1 MDKKII
7 SLWSLLSLVMFIICD
22 FLMGENSQD
31 LIKTIIVAAVLYLLL
46 IIGGLL
52 KWRLAYHFL
61 LFVVGIYTLAMMRIV
76 FIFVAESHN
85 GVSIIALVFAV
96 LGIIVNLLWYRIAAK
111 QIKGDYVRI
120 VKKNVKNKIG
130 VLIIWKWM
138 HENLSMM

>member
-7 SLWSLLSLVMFIICD
+7 SLWSILSLVIFIICD
-22 FLMGENSQD
+22 FLMGENAQD

-61 LFVVGIYTLAMMRIV
+61 LFVVGIYTLAMIRIV
-76 FIFVAESHN
+76 FIFATQSHC
-85 GVSIIALVFAV
+85 GVSVLAVVFAV

-111 QIKGDYVRI
+111 QIKSDYVRI
-120 VKKNVKNKIG
+120 VKKNVKK
-130 VLIIWKWM
+130 
-138 HENLSMM
+138 

>member
-22 FLMGENSQD
+22 LLMGGNAQD
-31 LIKTIIVAAVLYLLL
+31 LIKTIIVAVVLYLLL

-85 GVSIIALVFAV
+85 DCELIVVSNRCKTNKRRL
-96 LGIIVNLLWYRIAAK
+96 R
-111 QIKGDYVRI
+111 
-120 VKKNVKNKIG
+120 KNR
-130 VLIIWKWM
+130 
-138 HENLSMM
+138 

>member
-22 FLMGENSQD
+22 LLMGGNAQD
-31 LIKTIIVAAVLYLLL
+31 LIKTIIVAVVLYLLL

-61 LFVVGIYTLAMMRIV
+61 FFVVGIYTLAMMRIV

-120 VKKNVKNKIG
+120 VKKNVKK
-130 VLIIWKWM
+130 
-138 HENLSMM
+138 

>member
-22 FLMGENSQD
+22 FLMGENAQD

-61 LFVVGIYTLAMMRIV
+61 LFVVGIYTLAMIRIV
-76 FIFVAESHN
+76 FIFATQSHS
-85 GVSIIALVFAV
+85 GVSVLAVVLAV

-120 VKKNVKNKIG
+120 VKKNVKK
-130 VLIIWKWM
+130 
-138 HENLSMM
+138 

>member
-7 SLWSLLSLVMFIICD
+7 SLWSILSLVMFIICD
-22 FLMGENSQD
+22 FLMGENAQD

-61 LFVVGIYTLAMMRIV
+61 LFVVGIYTLAMIRIV
-76 FIFVAESHN
+76 FIFATQSHN
-85 GVSIIALVFAV
+85 GVSVLAVVFAV

-111 QIKGDYVRI
+111 QIKSDYVRI
-120 VKKNVKNKIG
+120 VKKNVKK
-130 VLIIWKWM
+130 
-138 HENLSMM
+138 

>member
-7 SLWSLLSLVMFIICD
+7 CLWSLLSLVMFIICD
-22 FLMGENSQD
+22 FLMGENAQD

-61 LFVVGIYTLAMMRIV
+61 LFVVGIYTLTMIRIV
-76 FIFVAESHN
+76 FIFATQGHN
-85 GVSIIALVFAV
+85 SISILAVVFAV

-111 QIKGDYVRI
+111 QIKNDYVRI
-120 VKKNVKNKIG
+120 VKKNVKK
-130 VLIIWKWM
+130 
-138 HENLSMM
+138 

>member
-22 FLMGENSQD
+22 LLMGGNAQD
-31 LIKTIIVAAVLYLLL
+31 LIKTIIVAVVLYLLL

-76 FIFVAESHN
+76 FIFVAESHS
-85 GVSIIALVFAV
+85 GVSIIALIFAV

-111 QIKGDYVRI
+111 QIKSDYVRI
-120 VKKNVKNKIG
+120 VKKNVKK
-130 VLIIWKWM
+130 
-138 HENLSMM
+138 

>member
-22 FLMGENSQD
+22 FLMGENAQD

-61 LFVVGIYTLAMMRIV
+61 LFVVGIYTLAMMSIV

-85 GVSIIALVFAV
+85 GVSIIAFVFAV

-111 QIKGDYVRI
+111 QIKSDYVRI
-120 VKKNVKNKIG
+120 VKKNVKK
-130 VLIIWKWM
+130 
-138 HENLSMM
+138 

>member
-7 SLWSLLSLVMFIICD
+7 SLWSILSLVMFIICD
-22 FLMGENSQD
+22 LLMGENAQD

-61 LFVVGIYTLAMMRIV
+61 LFVVGIYTLAMIRIV
-76 FIFVAESHN
+76 FIFATQSHS
-85 GVSIIALVFAV
+85 GVSVLAVVFSV

-111 QIKGDYVRI
+111 QIKSDYVRI
-120 VKKNVKNKIG
+120 VKKNVKK
-130 VLIIWKWM
+130 
-138 HENLSMM
+138 

>member
-7 SLWSLLSLVMFIICD
+7 SLWSILSLVMFIICD
-22 FLMGENSQD
+22 FLMGENAQD

-61 LFVVGIYTLAMMRIV
+61 LFVVGIYTLAMIRIV
-76 FIFVAESHN
+76 FIFATQSHS
-85 GVSIIALVFAV
+85 GVSVLAVVFSV

-111 QIKGDYVRI
+111 QIKSDYVRI
-120 VKKNVKNKIG
+120 VKKNVKK
-130 VLIIWKWM
+130 
-138 HENLSMM
+138 

>member
-7 SLWSLLSLVMFIICD
+7 SLWSILSLVMFIICD
-22 FLMGENSQD
+22 FLMGENAQD

-61 LFVVGIYTLAMMRIV
+61 LFVVGIYTLAMIRIV
-76 FIFVAESHN
+76 FIFATQSHS
-85 GVSIIALVFAV
+85 GVSVLAVVLAV

-120 VKKNVKNKIG
+120 VKKNVKK
-130 VLIIWKWM
+130 
-138 HENLSMM
+138 

>member
-22 FLMGENSQD
+22 FLMGENAQD
-31 LIKTIIVAAVLYLLL
+31 LIKTVIVAAVLYLLL

-61 LFVVGIYTLAMMRIV
+61 LFVVGIYTLAMIRIV
-76 FIFVAESHN
+76 FIFATQSHS
-85 GVSIIALVFAV
+85 GVSVLAVVLAV

-120 VKKNVKNKIG
+120 VKKNVKK
-130 VLIIWKWM
+130 
-138 HENLSMM
+138 

>member
-22 FLMGENSQD
+22 FLMGENAQD

-120 VKKNVKNKIG
+120 VKKNVKK
-130 VLIIWKWM
+130 
-138 HENLSMM
+138 

>member
-7 SLWSLLSLVMFIICD
+7 SLWSFLSLVMFIICD
-22 FLMGENSQD
+22 FLMGENAQD

-96 LGIIVNLLWYRIAAK
+96 LGIIVNLLWYRIASK

-120 VKKNVKNKIG
+120 VKKNVKK
-130 VLIIWKWM
+130 
-138 HENLSMM
+138 

>member
-22 FLMGENSQD
+22 LLMGGNSQD
-31 LIKTIIVAAVLYLLL
+31 LIKTIIVAVVLYLLL

-61 LFVVGIYTLAMMRIV
+61 LFVAGIYTLTMMRIV
-76 FIFVAESHN
+76 FIFVAESHS
-85 GVSIIALVFAV
+85 GVSIITLVFAV

-120 VKKNVKNKIG
+120 VKKNVKK
-130 VLIIWKWM
+130 
-138 HENLSMM
+138 

>member
-7 SLWSLLSLVMFIICD
+7 SLWSILSLVMFIICD
-22 FLMGENSQD
+22 FLMGENAQD
-31 LIKTIIVAAVLYLLL
+31 LIKTIIVAVVLYLLL

-85 GVSIIALVFAV
+85 GVSVLAVVLAV

-111 QIKGDYVRI
+111 QIKSDYVRI
-120 VKKNVKNKIG
+120 VKKNVKK
-130 VLIIWKWM
+130 
-138 HENLSMM
+138 

>member
-22 FLMGENSQD
+22 LLMGGNAQD
-31 LIKTIIVAAVLYLLL
+31 LIKTIIVAVVLYLLL

-61 LFVVGIYTLAMMRIV
+61 LFVVGIYTLAMIRIV
-76 FIFVAESHN
+76 FIFATQSHS
-85 GVSIIALVFAV
+85 GVSVLAVVLAV

-120 VKKNVKNKIG
+120 VKKNVKK
-130 VLIIWKWM
+130 
-138 HENLSMM
+138 